1 MYIIPGP
8 IKRDPH
14 LRWNLPDRVFF
25 TAGACHILAWAFMD
39 RHAHAGFRAVWVK
52 PSAGFTGN
60 HIVAVRGD
68 LAFDCHGYSDWPALL
83 AHMREKAGR
92 WWPGWNYTLVELP
105 ADVLVSE
112 AKSLTYDG
120 LHLREPGQF
129 LHDALPRARG
139 FLDRFPAPPPAPIA
153 GGETL

>member
-1 MYIIPGP
+1 MYKIPDS
-8 IKRDPH
+8 IKRDPV

-25 TAGACHILAWAFMD
+25 AAGACHLLAWAFLERYPD
-39 RHAHAGFRAVWVK
+39 RGFRAVWIK

-68 LAFDCHGYSDWPALL
+68 VAFDYHGWSAWPALR
-83 AHMREKAGR
+83 AHMAAKAKR
-92 WWPGWNYTLVELP
+92 WWPGWDYALVDLP

-112 AKSLTYDG
+112 AKSLTWDG

-129 LHDALPRARG
+129 LHDALPRARA
-139 FLDRFPAPPPAPIA
+139 FLDRFPGPP
-153 GGETL
+153 